1 MHNVGKRHGTGQIAN
16 KKKGKSVK
24 SLLYSG
30 LFEYDQRERGLVTI
44 YILFRADSHSR

>member
-1 MHNVGKRHGTGQIAN
+1 MHNVGKRHGIGQIAN
-16 KKKGKSVK
+16 KKGKSVK